1 MSLKIKIIISLVLLL
16 TLIIV
21 PIPLPHSTPM
31 SIVVSPDKS
40 FELRSHWKPSGVM
53 GLISGAEPFVYGE
66 VVDIKTGSV
75 VKELEIWA
83 DTPQDG
89 IDRFKKQL
97 GWL

>member
-1 MSLKIKIIISLVLLL
+1 MSLKFKITLFILLL
-16 TLIIV
+16 VALIIA
-21 PIPLPHSTPM
+21 PIPLPHSTHLGA
-31 SIVVSPDKS
+31 VVSPDKS
-40 FELRSHWKPSGVM
+40 LELKAYWKPSGVM

-66 VVDIKTGSV
+66 VVDVKTGSV

-89 IDRFKKQL
+89 IDRFKKEL